1 MRVLVV
7 KLSSLGDVIHT
18 LPALSDA
25 AAARPGI
32 RFDWA
37 VEEAFAE
44 VPQWHD
50 AVDTV
55 IPVALRRWRKRPLRD
70 LRGPEARRA
79 HRTLRRQRYDAVIDA
94 QGLLKSAFIARLV
107 NAPRYGLDW
116 RSARER
122 LASSVYHH
130 PIRVPRELHAV
141 QRIRLLFARALGY
154 SVPDGQADYGVRTP
168 AAADAGEKRTDLLF
182 IHGTARAEKLW
193 PEEHWRELTVLARA
207 QGYSVSM
214 PWGSAEEV
222 ARAQR
227 IAAYANSSQTF
238 LGQTCVG
245 KASAGQVHAESTES
259 GRVTSWPAVR
269 VLERLTLTQLTGLLR
284 NARAAVAVDTGIGH
298 LCAALDVPTVSLYG
312 PTQSRLVGTCGR
324 NQVHLQSPLGANAGA
339 SARMASLA
347 PADVWAALQPL
358 LDGGA
363 YRANG
368 RGME

>member
-32 RFDWA
+32 RFDWV

-70 LRGPEARRA
+70 LRGPEARHA
-79 HRTLRRQRYDAVIDA
+79 HRALRRQRYDAVIDA
-94 QGLLKSAFIARLV
+94 QGLLKSAFITRLV

-116 RSARER
+116 RSVRER
-122 LASSVYHH
+122 LASSVYQH

-141 QRIRLLFARALGY
+141 QRVRLLFARALGY
-154 SVPDGQADYGVRTP
+154 TLPEGRADYGVHTP
-168 AAADAGEKRTDLLF
+168 AFPDADNKRADLVF
-182 IHGTARAEKLW
+182 VHGTARAEKLW
-193 PEEHWRELTVLARA
+193 PEEHWQQLAA
-207 QGYSVSM
+207 VAVVQGYTVCL
-214 PWGSAEEV
+214 PWGSAEEE

-227 IAAYANSSQTF
+227 IAARANA
-238 LGQTCVG
+238 GQTV
-245 KASAGQVHAESTES
+245 AAYNDTAG
-259 GRVTSWPAVR
+259 VTRGHAVR
-269 VLERLTLTQLTGLLR
+269 VPPRLTLSQLAGMLR
-284 NARAAVAVDTGIGH
+284 TARAAVAVDTGIGH

-324 NQVHLQSPLGANAGA
+324 NQVHLQSPLYANAGA
-339 SARMASLA
+339 NARMASLA
-347 PADVWAALQPL
+347 PAEVWAALQPL
-358 LDGGA
+358 LAVGA
-363 YRANG
+363 HSPLG
-368 RGME
+368 REME